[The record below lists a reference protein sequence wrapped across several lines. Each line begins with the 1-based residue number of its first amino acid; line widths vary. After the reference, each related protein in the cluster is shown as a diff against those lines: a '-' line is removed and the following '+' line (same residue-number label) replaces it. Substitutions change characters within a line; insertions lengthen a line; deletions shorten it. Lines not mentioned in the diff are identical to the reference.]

1 MRDLGR
7 IPFAGRG
14 HRSEPRRPGV
24 EWRPGPGIGIQHR
37 RPCGIRGRAI
47 RRVFGVDLRT
57 IRESAGFRRLHGSP
71 GPGRDLPRN
80 HRFAPGWC
88 TRPGSE
94 VRGGR
99 CARPLCPPL
108 ASGVEGGHGRRV
120 IRRRLGSMSSAGTT
134 AESSTREVRATLPA
148 AEPGGSGRRSF
159 GRGDGARPC
168 PDGGRRAGPG
178 RRVGSGASR
187 RATFRV
193 RAFPYAGGFPARCRP
208 GSRAGIGG
216 KNGPSGAH
224 CCGVEEVTTV
234 VPNLLT
240 SLGTTLEPPFCA
252 RRASN
257 TSAEDVSLRRSR

>member
-1 MRDLGR
+1 
-7 IPFAGRG
+7 
-14 HRSEPRRPGV
+14 
-24 EWRPGPGIGIQHR
+24 
-37 RPCGIRGRAI
+37 
-47 RRVFGVDLRT
+47 VFGVDLRT

-148 AEPGGSGRRSF
+148 AEPGGAGAVRSGAVTALGPVPTEAAGQAPGGEWVRERAAGRPFGCGRFRTPADFRPVAGLVPGPVSAGRTGRR
-159 GRGDGARPC
+159 GPIA
-168 PDGGRRAGPG
+168 AG
-178 RRVGSGASR
+178 SR
-187 RATFRV
+187 RSQPLYPT
-193 RAFPYAGGFPARCRP
+193 C
-208 GSRAGIGG
+208 
-216 KNGPSGAH
+216 
-224 CCGVEEVTTV
+224 
-234 VPNLLT
+234 
-240 SLGTTLEPPFCA
+240 
-252 RRASN
+252 
-257 TSAEDVSLRRSR
+257 